1 MKGLDLEKVKEIQ
14 VSLDGA
20 AEAGLCIAVEEYI
33 ASDGNNWTAKNTLQK
48 LGVLIP
54 KVITKDDVDN
64 VSTTDDT
71 IQLNS

>member
-14 VSLDGA
+14 SSLEGA
-20 AEAGLCIAVEEYI
+20 AEAGLLIAIEEYI
-33 ASDGNNWTAKNTLQK
+33 ASSGNNWVAKNTLQK

>member
-14 VSLDGA
+14 SSLDGA
-20 AEAGLCIAVEEYI
+20 AEIGLLVAVEEYI

-48 LGVLIP
+48 LGLLIF
-54 KVITKDDVDN
+54 KTLSKKDLEN
-64 VSTTDDT
+64 VSVTDDT